1 MNCLFLHFLSFPLLI
16 HVYTYSMLVGVYA
29 CFLKY
34 FCLMACNICS
44 MTWEVIYY
52 INKCRVIKLKQ
63 VWIMQYDIIK
73 QNNSDCTKI
82 SSDLDNK
89 PWPSDVKVPVL
100 YSIMKSNQLYVNFKQ
115 KQITDWV
122 HCRQR
127 ITFNKTQNTLLVF
140 FSVRYFH
147 SNIF

>member
-1 MNCLFLHFLSFPLLI
+1 MIVTFKRPPVQFPLGVNHFLSFPLHI
-16 HVYTYSMLVGVYA
+16 YTYSMLVGVYA
-29 CFLKY
+29 YFLKY

-100 YSIMKSNQLYVNFKQ
+100 YSIMKSNQLCVNFKQ

-127 ITFNKTQNTLLVF
+127 ITFNKTQNTL
-140 FSVRYFH
+140 
-147 SNIF
+147 